1 MDQNKHPLL
10 SLSNRT
16 LNNLN
21 SPLKTVTIH
30 SPKYKTFKG
39 LNVQSSFG
47 DLKRFFPVL
56 NYQME
61 EAFVIVTTPYFSSA
75 RFYFQKEQLSEG
87 WWDTVNNRFD
97 PEKIPAELPMARF
110 EIHW

>member
-1 MDQNKHPLL
+1 
-10 SLSNRT
+10 
-16 LNNLN
+16 
-21 SPLKTVTIH
+21 
-30 SPKYKTFKG
+30 
-39 LNVQSSFG
+39 
-47 DLKRFFPVL
+47 
-56 NYQME
+56 ME

-87 WWDTVNNRFD
+87 WWDTANNRFD